1 VQLQTPLAFFAAR
14 FELSPRALRLATTA
28 ALLVSIVIVFFGG
41 LVRVTGSGLGC
52 PDWPTCDGT
61 SIPPTAELGIHG
73 VIEFANRVFTGVVVL
88 AVGWAIVAARLQRP
102 RDRSITRLA
111 WSQFWLVV
119 ANAIAGGITVLVDL
133 NPWVVALHFVLAM
146 ALLATTTLTW
156 HRVREKAA
164 VAEVVPE
171 ALEGLERGVSEKGA
185 SSASATGRASALAWA
200 IAIVT
205 AILILV
211 GTLVSG
217 TGPHSG
223 DSADVPRMPLNWTF
237 VATVHGILGTA
248 VLALAIGLLLSL
260 GSTGRDR
267 LVRRRTVV
275 FLVVVALQG
284 LLGLIQ
290 SLTGLPESLVSFH
303 LLGSALVWVGAL
315 RLLLDANPR
324 LFRGRTPAAGALE
337 AATIGART

>member
-156 HRVREKAA
+156 HRVHERAT

-171 ALEGLERGVSEKGA
+171 ALEGLESPP
-185 SSASATGRASALAWA
+185 SRASGSVSARLAWA
-200 IAIVT
+200 IALVT

-275 FLVVVALQG
+275 FLAVVALQG

-324 LFRGRTPAAGALE
+324 LFRGRTPAPGARE